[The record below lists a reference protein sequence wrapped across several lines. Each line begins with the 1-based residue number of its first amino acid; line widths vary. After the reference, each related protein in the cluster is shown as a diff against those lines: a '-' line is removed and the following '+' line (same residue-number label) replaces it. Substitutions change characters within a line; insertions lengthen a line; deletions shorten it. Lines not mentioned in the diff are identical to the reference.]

1 MYLTLCIFPF
11 LFIIFL
17 SFDANKNYSIMLFE
31 FRSKYF
37 NAYIVLSL
45 LIILIS
51 ISFINLPFG
60 FDDLLSQLPG
70 YYHNEDTGKNIVI
83 IQTIF
88 DKLNF
93 SNFGFLLE

>member
-1 MYLTLCIFPF
+1 
-11 LFIIFL
+11 
-17 SFDANKNYSIMLFE
+17 MLFE

-51 ISFINLPFG
+51 ISLINLPFE

-70 YYHNEDTGKNIVI
+70 YYHNEDTGKNIVT